1 MTINTT
7 VTLSSNGQYW
17 QAFYYDTVG
26 KRKAISLGPK
36 KKLSKRQAKVK
47 CDRLAAK
54 LCLNPASAD
63 SRKSP
68 ALENFLERY
77 IKNRTDIKPA
87 TRDLYKLTKE
97 YLLNFFDGNTRID
110 RITRAMAADWRAAM
124 ASGKLVLN
132 VKGKKNKEASVCIH
146 VRNAKTAFNY
156 AVNEDLI
163 TINPFDRL
171 KGNPPQPDKN
181 WKYITLEELD
191 KLLDACPNWGWK
203 LQIALCR
210 LAGLR
215 RGEAFSLTWVDI
227 DWQNHRL
234 KVIAEKTSR
243 QRTVPLEP
251 KLYELLLDAFAIAE
265 KGQKRICP
273 ISKNGLWRNFQAI
286 RSRAG
291 LLQWKDAFKVMRRN
305 CETDW
310 AQRYP
315 QYAVS
320 AWIGHGIEVSARHYL
335 QVPEELYDK
344 VTATN
349 KASTATKSKNELE
362 ETDRH
367 EYNMSSDRRLWQ
379 WAVQDLN
386 LWPPACKAGALAN

>member
-1 MTINTT
+1 MKANTT
-7 VTLSSNGQYW
+7 VGLSSNGKYW
-17 QAFYYDTVG
+17 QAFYYDISG
-26 KRKAISLGPK
+26 KRRAKSLGPK
-36 KKLSKRQAKVK
+36 KELSKRQAKVM
-47 CDRLAAK
+47 CDRLAAE
-54 LCLNPASAD
+54 LYLNPARAGSGHA
-63 SRKSP
+63 P
-68 ALENFLERY
+68 TLEKFLERY
-77 IKNRTDIKPA
+77 IDNRTDLKPA
-87 TRDLYKLTKE
+87 TKDLYGQTKE
-97 YLLNFFDGNTRID
+97 YLLKFFDGNIRIG
-110 RITRAMAADWRAAM
+110 RISRAMAADWRAAM
-124 ASGKLVLN
+124 ASGRLVLN
-132 VKGKKNKEASVCIH
+132 RKGKKNKEASICIH

-181 WKYITLEELD
+181 WKYLTIEELD
-191 KLLDACPNWGWK
+191 KLLNACPNWGWK

-215 RGEAFSLTWVDI
+215 RGEASSLTWADI

-243 QRTVPLEP
+243 QRIVPLEP

-265 KGQKRICP
+265 EGQKRICP
-273 ISKNGLWRNFQAI
+273 ISKHGMWRNFQVI

-291 LLQWKDAFKVMRRN
+291 LPRWKDAFKVMRRN

-320 AWIGHGIEVSARHYL
+320 AWIGHGIEVSAKHYL

-344 VTATN
+344 VAATN
-349 KASTATKSKNELE
+349 KASTATKTATKPEDEIGMTSRSKHKIGSN
-362 ETDRH
+362 
-367 EYNMSSDRRLWQ
+367 RRL
-379 WAVQDLN
+379 
-386 LWPPACKAGALAN
+386 